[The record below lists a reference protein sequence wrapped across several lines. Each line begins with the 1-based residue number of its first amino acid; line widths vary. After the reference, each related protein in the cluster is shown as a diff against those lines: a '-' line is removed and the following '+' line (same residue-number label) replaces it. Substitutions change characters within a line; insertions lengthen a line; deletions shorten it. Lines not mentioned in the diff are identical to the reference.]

1 MKQITLKKEE
11 LEGITSKDGKKGYI
25 ATIQLINTAINNA
38 PSGGFAVTEMM
49 ERLAIQKKVRD
60 MEKQIGEEENAYTD
74 ITSPWVLELEDA
86 EFKQLGTWVH
96 SVKWAFLSDFIVD
109 FDQQFKS

>member
-11 LEGITSKDGKKGYI
+11 FGEILPKDGKKGFI
-25 ATIQLINTAINNA
+25 STIQLINTAINNT
-38 PSGGFAVTEMM
+38 PQGGFAVSEMM
-49 ERLAIQKKVRD
+49 ERLTIQKKVKD
-60 MEKQIGEEENAYTD
+60 MEKQIGEGEDVYTD

-96 SVKWAFLSDFIVD
+96 AVKWAFLSDFIVD
-109 FDQQFKS
+109 FDQQFK